1 MRKNAV
7 RQIVLHTAVGQHP
20 EALADRMSR
29 FHAEIIERCLRHANL
44 TAAQKIAVLDGILSN
59 LRTREREQHGENLRN
74 RFGPN
79 GAEKDSGST
88 AG

>member
-7 RQIVLHTAVGQHP
+7 RQIVLHTAAGQHP
-20 EALADRMSR
+20 EALADRVSR

-59 LRTREREQHGENLRN
+59 LRTRERERHG
-74 RFGPN
+74 
-79 GAEKDSGST
+79 
-88 AG
+88 